1 MAVTLVPAPAP
12 RATNAR
18 EVVRP
23 VDRSVRWVDSARVG
37 HAFVMDSVRLPLRP
51 ALPIRTERL
60 VLRPFADADA
70 DAVLDMQSRPEFVR
84 YLMWDVMDR
93 EAVAAFVERRVRQT
107 AIDGDDTALLLAITV
122 PPSDRVVGELM
133 LRLSSSRHRQGE
145 IGWSLH
151 PDAQGHGYATEA
163 AREGLRLAFEDL
175 GLHRVVADAD
185 PRNTGSIRIM
195 ERLGM
200 RHEALYREA
209 FFLKGEWVDET
220 HYGILEDEWRAQ
232 TGRA

>member
-1 MAVTLVPAPAP
+1 MQFQP
-12 RATNAR
+12 
-18 EVVRP
+18 
-23 VDRSVRWVDSARVG
+23 G
-37 HAFVMDSVRLPLRP
+37 Y
-51 ALPIRTERL
+51 PIRLER
-60 VLRPFADADA
+60 VILRPFVQSDFDAFY
-70 DAVLDMQSRPEFVR
+70 DMQSRPELVR

-93 EAVAAFVERRVRQT
+93 DAVQTFLERRLRQHS
-107 AIDGDDTALLLAITV
+107 IDGDDSALVLAATI
-122 PPSDRVVGELM
+122 PPSDRVIGEFM
-133 LRLSSSRHRQGE
+133 LRVSSERHRQGE

-163 AREGLRLAFEDL
+163 AQELLRIAFQDL

-185 PRNTGSIRIM
+185 PRNTGSLRIM

-220 HYGILEDEWRAQ
+220 HYAILEDEWRAL
-232 TGRA
+232 TTRGGRGSR